1 MSVPPPPPPIL
12 SKQVNSSSGTKEA
25 NEDADNGAETT
36 SALSAELAEATAAA
50 LAAVASENE
59 GMISDDD
66 DDDDDNEDN
75 DDDDNND
82 DDDDDDSLELMKS
95 KLTAYRLQV
104 NDLDRQLLK
113 AQSEASINAELE
125 SRARKRQLA
134 LEKEVAECR
143 TEINTLKVTT
153 GASATVG
160 GGGNNTTNST
170 NTNTKSRNMG
180 PAFGAT
186 AELVVRLR
194 EENTSLRQELQR
206 ALEAAKVAAGAAKAA
221 QQPGGKQKGDIDAL
235 EYAMHRDEQMSKLTT
250 KNFELFHQ
258 VDQRLEEVAMA
269 EAKYENSRR
278 EVRKKRARIRDLH
291 SMLKKER
298 NRRLSAENENDK
310 LHDKVTSLTK
320 HIEKLMSALRVQAH
334 ERSRRQEETRKEG
347 HKSAKMKR
355 KMKLTRNKSFLSE
368 RVIVQLRQQVEM
380 LTGQLRLADD
390 RFTDLR
396 ATLDM
401 ERRTNVSLQKKAK
414 RRMKSLQQQEEMLS
428 DHIAQQRRIME
439 AKQQDINKKQTIESK
454 RLKRMQDKLD
464 QEKSEML
471 ILQEAGGGTRQRN
484 EDPSSDGGEFGD
496 KADMDLPAMS
506 FSPTR
511 VEMYER
517 NINTPPPQRGS
528 MMAYSSSL
536 PDLPS
541 PASHSSPFGLRAE
554 AKSKK
559 LGQRKDAMRQQRQ
572 KNREKERRS
581 NDLHFWREQE
591 EQDD

>member
-12 SKQVNSSSGTKEA
+12 SKQVNSSSGTKNAEVVSGTK
-25 NEDADNGAETT
+25 NDADNSTETT

-59 GMISDDD
+59 GMESESDDD
-66 DDDDDNEDN
+66 DDDD
-75 DDDDNND
+75 
-82 DDDDDDSLELMKS
+82 SVELMKS
-95 KLTAYRLQV
+95 KLTAYRMQV

-153 GASATVG
+153 GASPSIG
-160 GGGNNTTNST
+160 DGNTSNST
-170 NTNTKSRNMG
+170 NNTNTKSRNMG

-334 ERSRRQEETRKEG
+334 ERSRRQEESRKEG

-439 AKQQDINKKQTIESK
+439 AKQQDIDKKQTIESK

-471 ILQEAGGGTRQRN
+471 ILQEASGRTRQRN
-484 EDPSSDGGEFGD
+484 EDPSSDGGEFGE

-517 NINTPPPQRGS
+517 NINTPPPPQRGS

-559 LGQRKDAMRQQRQ
+559 LGERKDAMRKQRQ

-581 NDLHFWREQE
+581 NELHFWREQE